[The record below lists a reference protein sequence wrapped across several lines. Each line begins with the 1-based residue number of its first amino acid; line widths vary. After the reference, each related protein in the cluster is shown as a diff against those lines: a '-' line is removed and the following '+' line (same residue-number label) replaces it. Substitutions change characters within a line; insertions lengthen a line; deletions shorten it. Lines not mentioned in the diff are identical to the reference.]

1 MGILDLF
8 KKKKDTEETTAPEAA
23 ATPVYNEPETEAEQP
38 VAVSAIPEREE
49 ALAEEVPVQ
58 LPVADEVTAEELP
71 LLPFEALMKDAS
83 LDVNLRFDFYRNLPQ
98 QKVFVITSP
107 NTQVENGSVKQN
119 TNVELATFPD
129 GKIPFFTALPRIFE
143 KQVIKEQVPY
153 LEIAAGDLFQLTKGA
168 TLVLNPFSDFGKELV
183 PEEIAQILDGSIFGD
198 SIREVA
204 VPRDTQVRVGQ
215 PAVQPVE
222 MMEALSA
229 KFSVR
234 DDVNAAYIAVVDM
247 PETNTPPRLLIAMS
261 ISGDRQTIFEEAGR
275 TAQQFLKQ
283 GESVDIMELTPENGI
298 SAYFDDQLPFYN
310 KASIL

>member
-8 KKKKDTEETTAPEAA
+8 KKKKDTEETTATTAPVTPVHTEPVAEAVQQPVETAEEPVVAPEA
-23 ATPVYNEPETEAEQP
+23 
-38 VAVSAIPEREE
+38 
-49 ALAEEVPVQ
+49 PVQ
-58 LPVADEVTAEELP
+58 SSVADEAPAEELP

-83 LDVNLRFDFYRNLPQ
+83 VNVNLRFDFYRNLPH
-98 QKVFVITSP
+98 QKVFVITSG
-107 NTQVENGSVKQN
+107 NTQAKDGVLEEN

-143 KQVIKEQVPY
+143 KQVIKEKVPY
-153 LEIAAGDLFQLTKGA
+153 LEITAGDLFQLTKGA

-183 PEEIAQILDGSIFGD
+183 PQEIAQILDGSIFGD
-198 SIREVA
+198 GIREVA

-229 KFSVR
+229 KFALR
-234 DDVNAAYIAVVDM
+234 DDVNAAYIAMVDM
-247 PETNTPPRLLIAMS
+247 PETGAPPRLLIAMS

-310 KASIL
+310 RASTF

>member
-8 KKKKDTEETTAPEAA
+8 KKKKDTEETTATAAPVTPVHTEPVAEAAQQPVETTEEPIVAPEA
-23 ATPVYNEPETEAEQP
+23 
-38 VAVSAIPEREE
+38 
-49 ALAEEVPVQ
+49 PVQ
-58 LPVADEVTAEELP
+58 SSVADEAPAEELP

-83 LDVNLRFDFYRNLPQ
+83 VNVNLRFDFYRNLPH
-98 QKVFVITSP
+98 QKVFVITSG
-107 NTQVENGSVKQN
+107 NTQAKDGVLEEN

-143 KQVIKEQVPY
+143 KQVIKEKVPY

-183 PEEIAQILDGSIFGD
+183 PQEIAQILDGSIFGD
-198 SIREVA
+198 GIREVA

-229 KFSVR
+229 KFALR
-234 DDVNAAYIAVVDM
+234 DDVNAAYIAMVDM
-247 PETNTPPRLLIAMS
+247 PETGAPPRLLIAMS

-310 KASIL
+310 RASTF